1 MLLRFAILTACVTV
15 LAGCMP
21 VSDILTVSDVQ
32 PVSAASLGDMQKIE
46 SVQLPMLRHDV
57 GTLRSW
63 WSLWGD
69 DTLNQLIS
77 SAMQLNMVALKEDDT
92 GGDPKAA
99 LAAHVARNYITY
111 RYVQNQNN
119 MLSLYIQG
127 RKDIYAVLNQY
138 EEIDDSRLKAIKSEI
153 EALEARSRDF
163 DADEKK
169 MIGEMTRL
177 TKLLPEYVEQVMG
190 GVKPLVDVD
199 ITPLLASPAT
209 LMARANALIPARMA
223 LLQSGAPQS
232 VVLKSEKIFTSKV
245 IGQFFGVSDEVYA
258 RSDSNWIVSVGAGVS
273 HLDFSVLDQPS
284 GNMYDVESFKN
295 ATSEFVMDIEHKL
308 VMFSHMHKQ
317 YLALNMQASKYI
329 KNFEA
334 LNGAWQKNAGSDLTK
349 IQAQDEANKAE
360 LAALKA
366 QYEMARI
373 LIDLYAALDVY

>member
-21 VSDILTVSDVQ
+21 VSDVFPISSSDVQ
-32 PVSAASLGDMQKIE
+32 KSE
-46 SVQLPMLRHDV
+46 SVQLPVTRHDV

-69 DTLNQLIS
+69 DTLNQLVS
-77 SAMQLNMVALKEDDT
+77 SAMQLNMGALKKDDV

-99 LAAHVARNYITY
+99 LAAQVAQNYITY

-127 RKDIYAVLNQY
+127 RKDIYAAFNQY
-138 EEIDDSRLKAIKSEI
+138 KEIDDSRLKSIKSEI

-163 DADEKK
+163 NADEKK
-169 MIGEMTRL
+169 MIGEMTKL
-177 TKLLPEYVEQVMG
+177 TKLLPEYVEQVMD
-190 GVKPLVDVD
+190 GVQPLVEVD

-209 LMARANALIPARMA
+209 LLAGGNALIPARIA

-232 VVLKSEKIFTSKV
+232 IVLESEKMFTSKV

-273 HLDFSVLDQPS
+273 HLDYSILDQPS
-284 GNMYDVESFKN
+284 VNMYDVESFNN

-329 KNFEA
+329 KDFEA
-334 LNGAWQKNAGSDLTK
+334 LNKASQKKAASYLIK
-349 IQAQDEANKAE
+349 VQAQDDANKAE